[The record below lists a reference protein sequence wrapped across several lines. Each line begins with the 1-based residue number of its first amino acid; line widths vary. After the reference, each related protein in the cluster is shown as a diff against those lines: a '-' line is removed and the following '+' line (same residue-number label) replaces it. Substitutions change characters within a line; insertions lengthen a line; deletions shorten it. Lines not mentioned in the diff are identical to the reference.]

1 MIAADRLG
9 GGRGLVGEDHALCRR
24 NRPFASRS
32 RWRFNRVALLH
43 TLLHSGRAGHH
54 WCRSASNP
62 RKRPRAKRD
71 GWSKQNASKRS
82 VTDRSVRQ
90 NGSTCI
96 SHVESIHW
104 GIHASF
110 LFASCCVLSESVLLR
125 VTFQKGGRPDLRA
138 HLSSSAWENPAIAA
152 KLSKDAQASARKDRA
167 MHYRRSEVGG
177 ERSSELVN
185 RAEDSR

>member
-9 GGRGLVGEDHALCRR
+9 GGRGLVRENHAFCRR
-24 NRPFASRS
+24 NRQFVSRN
-32 RWRFNRVALLH
+32 RRRFNQVAFLH
-43 TLLHSGRAGHH
+43 TLLHGGRARHN

-62 RKRPRAKRD
+62 CKRPRAKRD
-71 GWSKQNASKRS
+71 GWSEQNASERS

-96 SHVESIHW
+96 SHIESIHW

-110 LFASCCVLSESVLLR
+110 LFASYCVLSESVPVR
-125 VTFQKGGRPDLRA
+125 ATFQKGGHPDLRA
-138 HLSSSAWENPAIAA
+138 HLPSSAWENPAIAA
-152 KLSKDAQASARKDRA
+152 KLSKDARASARRDRA
-167 MHYRRSEVGG
+167 MHYRRGEVGG